1 MDWTSIITALIAAG
15 ASMAGTWAMSAKQK
29 KEDAVKEA
37 VREQAQADRLD
48 RIEKKLDEHNGY
60 AQKFADAT
68 TAIALLQ
75 KDVEYIKEKGV
86 K

>member
-1 MDWTSIITALIAAG
+1 
-15 ASMAGTWAMSAKQK
+15 MAGTWAVSARQK

-37 VREQAQADRLD
+37 VREQAQSDRLD
-48 RIEKKLDEHNGY
+48 RIEQKLDEHNGY